1 MIYIKG
7 WGVFF
12 EVKIIWQPE
21 ELEAISGQ
29 GLDQEEDK
37 KLSVRVRVPEK
48 GEQAD
53 RAGVDTK
60 CKAKDRDSQAGLF
73 PMLSW
78 VITRRV
84 HTLEASFFNAAVL
97 GGEVYWEASA
107 MGQGSSKLSSW
118 DDVPDTAV
126 TWSESFPALSLL
138 TGTYKPFA
146 FLPRILSHR
155 IPARHGYH
163 DLRFPATIIPSQMDF
178 FSLYVTQTL
187 AENGW
192 DTL

>member
-29 GLDQEEDK
+29 GLDQEKDK

-73 PMLSW
+73 PMLFL

-84 HTLEASFFNAAVL
+84 HALGASFFNAAAV

-107 MGQGSSKLSSW
+107 MGQGSSKLSS
-118 DDVPDTAV
+118 
-126 TWSESFPALSLL
+126 
-138 TGTYKPFA
+138 
-146 FLPRILSHR
+146 
-155 IPARHGYH
+155 
-163 DLRFPATIIPSQMDF
+163 
-178 FSLYVTQTL
+178 
-187 AENGW
+187 
-192 DTL
+192 